1 MGKRPRPKQ
10 EGVETNS
17 SGIRQGAGEVIMSQ
31 LGEEIRR
38 LVSEPIQLPEP
49 LRVDVP
55 EPVEQPEQPERVEVE
70 R

>member
-1 MGKRPRPKQ
+1 
-10 EGVETNS
+10 
-17 SGIRQGAGEVIMSQ
+17 MSQ

-55 EPVEQPEQPERVEVE
+55 EPVEQPEQPERVEVGE
-70 R
+70 

>member
-1 MGKRPRPKQ
+1 
-10 EGVETNS
+10 
-17 SGIRQGAGEVIMSQ
+17 MSQ

-49 LRVDVP
+49 LRIDVP
-55 EPVEQPEQPERVEVE
+55 EPAPERIEQPERVE